1 MHKRVVAVI
10 IAALILLVG
19 CDPRYPMTEEEV
31 AEKWE
36 SHVEYFSD
44 GSVLEDNWFVDYRLN
59 YLYSLNGEVK
69 SDIHD
74 DTQESELK
82 YYYELISEV
91 IRYCVQAETD
101 EIDLSGRKTNA
112 VITEIVSVHL
122 PDGQF
127 EYNGVVYKN
136 VQISFGKDRNGRTGF
151 FFGAEIDGETKY
163 IDAYFGCSE
172 EDIKER
178 LSQRSKSLS
187 SSSVDSANSQGEF
200 SYEIK
205 TKSLTYQDGNVEIEY
220 PEIVCET
227 EDCSLINTMIRSFAD
242 EKVRQTLGEEA
253 SDVEAKI
260 GYSITYD
267 DDMLISVFF
276 EGDVISKSAAHPSYL
291 DFSALIS
298 VKDQKLVLLSELFEM
313 TDEFL
318 TEFRGQVKRT
328 DAQDGIDFE
337 RLREIVSYIEELSD
351 HELREEL
358 SQGTISLAEN
368 SVVVVFPLPYAL
380 GDHIKIVVPYSWQVG

>member
-1 MHKRVVAVI
+1 
-10 IAALILLVG
+10 
-19 CDPRYPMTEEEV
+19 MTEEEV

-36 SHVEYFSD
+36 SYVEYFSD
-44 GSVLEDNWFVDYRLN
+44 GSVLEDNWFVDYRFN

-112 VITEIVSVHL
+112 VITEIVSVDL
-122 PDGQF
+122 PDRRF
-127 EYNGVVYKN
+127 EYNGETYNN
-136 VQISFGKDRNGRTGF
+136 VNVSFGKDKNGRISF
-151 FFGAEIDGETKY
+151 YFSAEIDGKRK
-163 IDAYFGCSE
+163 IVDAYFGCSE
-172 EDIKER
+172 DEIKER

-187 SSSVDSANSQGEF
+187 SSSVDSANGQGEF

-227 EDCSLINTMIRSFAD
+227 EDCSLINSMIRNFAD
-242 EKVRQTLGEEA
+242 ERVKQTLGEEA

-260 GYSITYD
+260 RYSITYD
-267 DDMLISVFF
+267 DNMLISVLF
-276 EGDVISKSAAHPSYL
+276 EGDVISKSAAHPSHL

-298 VKDQKLVLLSELFEM
+298 VKDQKLVPLSEWFEI

-318 TEFRGQVKRT
+318 TGFRGEVERT
-328 DAQDGIDFE
+328 DAQDEIDSG
-337 RLREIVSYIEELSD
+337 RLKEIVSYIEELSD
-351 HELREEL
+351 PELREEIL
-358 SQGTISLAEN
+358 QGTISPAEN

-380 GDHIKIVVPYSWQVG
+380 GNHIKIVVPYSWQVG